1 MKPYIILK
9 IIIIIASFIARALRV
24 HGVLFLGGGGLKTI
38 ISIYYNLRFKC
49 MFDHIIHLSS
59 HEAINRE
66 KRDVRK

>member
-1 MKPYIILK
+1 MFKSL
-9 IIIIIASFIARALRV
+9 
-24 HGVLFLGGGGLKTI
+24 